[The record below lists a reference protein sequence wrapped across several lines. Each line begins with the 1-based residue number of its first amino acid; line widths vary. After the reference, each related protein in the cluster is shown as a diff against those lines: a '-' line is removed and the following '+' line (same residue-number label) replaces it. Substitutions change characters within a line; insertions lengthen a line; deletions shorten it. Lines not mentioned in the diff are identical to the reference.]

1 MLTRITAPASEP
13 VSLAEVKNHLAIIGT
28 ADDDLLTRL
37 ISSAVASFD
46 GAEGRLGRC
55 MISQEWRLDIS
66 GSFAPGIVLPMPPV
80 ISVDAVA
87 YVDSAGATQ
96 TLDPADYF
104 AAGLGST
111 HAATVF
117 PTTRW
122 PSARSASVSF
132 TAGFGDADAVPAD
145 IKDGIL
151 AVIGARYAWRESEIM
166 ASGSLSSNPQFT
178 DTIDRWRIRGF
189 G

>member
-1 MLTRITAPASEP
+1 MLTRLTPPATEP
-13 VSLAEVKNHLAIIGT
+13 VTLAEVKAHLAIIGD
-28 ADDDLLTRL
+28 ADDTLLTRL

-55 MISQEWRLDIS
+55 LITQEWRFDIA
-66 GSFAPGIVLPMPPV
+66 GAFAPGIVLPMPPV
-80 ISVDAVA
+80 ISVDEIT
-87 YVDSAGATQ
+87 YLDSAGATQ
-96 TLDPADYF
+96 TLDPAAYF
-104 AAGLGST
+104 AAGLGSS

-122 PSARSASVSF
+122 PSAQSVSVSF
-132 TAGFGDADAVPAD
+132 TAGFGDADDVPED
-145 IKDGIL
+145 IRDAIL
-151 AVIGARYAWRESEIM
+151 AVIGARFAWRESEVM

-178 DTIDRWRIRGF
+178 DAIDRWRTRGF